1 MLSALIYGLAL
12 VLVIEGLI
20 YAVFPNLP
28 KMVAEE
34 TARRSADEM
43 RFFGVA
49 ALALGVFLLFL
60 IL

>member
-12 VLVIEGLI
+12 VLVIEGLL
-20 YAVFPNLP
+20 YALFPNLP

-34 TARRSADEM
+34 TARRPADQIRM
-43 RFFGVA
+43 FGIA
-49 ALALGVFLLFL
+49 ALAAGVLLLFF